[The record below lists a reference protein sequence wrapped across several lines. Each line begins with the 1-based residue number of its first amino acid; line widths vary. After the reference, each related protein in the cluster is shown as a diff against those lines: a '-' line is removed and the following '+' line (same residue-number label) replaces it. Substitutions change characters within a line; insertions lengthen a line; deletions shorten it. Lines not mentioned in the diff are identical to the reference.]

1 MTLYDRRALLMEF
14 TKWCADHGYL
24 DSSFGGVDAFLA
36 SLPEPIPACPVCGA
50 VRGDWEC
57 RHGAKDE
64 PVPLNLGRRDGED
77 VPPAPERFWRVA
89 RLVPGECWQMVIV
102 DADGLLVVGKDA
114 QRGPCHYERDYHDPS
129 IARNMAEADGVH
141 SGLPRWPGGGK

>member
-77 VPPAPERFWRVA
+77 VPPAPERNTTVTASVDVSEKVTSPWRA
-89 RLVPGECWQMVIV
+89 SRSW
-102 DADGLLVVGKDA
+102 
-114 QRGPCHYERDYHDPS
+114 
-129 IARNMAEADGVH
+129 
-141 SGLPRWPGGGK
+141 PRPAAASASVTSQT